1 MIIRLFIKPVNKF
14 SELKVGFSP
23 SWKISRKIC
32 VICLIESLLK
42 MMNKCFLFHLKSSFH
57 SQDIYVFVTTFWSC
71 RKSSLSG
78 EITLASRFMA
88 SQPGLQAGEMRILPN
103 VSRGRGGQAMEFG
116 QLREYSKWDTFL
128 ILPNFLSF

>member
-1 MIIRLFIKPVNKF
+1 MIIQLFIKPVNKF

-71 RKSSLSG
+71 RKSSLSR
-78 EITLASRFMA
+78 EITLGSWRRSLVYKRVKCAYC
-88 SQPGLQAGEMRILPN
+88 PT
-103 VSRGRGGQAMEFG
+103 SRGVGVARRWNLVNWENIASET
-116 QLREYSKWDTFL
+116 LSWYFL
-128 ILPNFLSF
+128 IS